1 LEQRRPH
8 NKKQGN
14 EQSKEERRRD
24 APPRRQEEGGD
35 NEKPTT
41 SIKQPPRR
49 SIAFIIHFDTC
60 THSSTTV
67 PNHNFKTSIK
77 MSNPGDQMA
86 AAADSQVKLFRQI
99 QEEVQKMRNDQQ
111 LLMQQQ
117 SENEMVKQELSLL
130 DDSSQVY
137 KMIGPVL
144 MKNDTEDAK
153 QTVDQRL
160 ELITGEL

>member
-1 LEQRRPH
+1 
-8 NKKQGN
+8 
-14 EQSKEERRRD
+14 
-24 APPRRQEEGGD
+24 
-35 NEKPTT
+35 
-41 SIKQPPRR
+41 
-49 SIAFIIHFDTC
+49 
-60 THSSTTV
+60 
-67 PNHNFKTSIK
+67 
-77 MSNPGDQMA
+77 MSNPGDQMVA
-86 AAADSQVKLFRQI
+86 AVDSQVKLFRQI
-99 QEEVQKMRNDQQ
+99 QEEVQKLRNDQQ

-137 KMIGPVL
+137 KMVGPVL

>member
-1 LEQRRPH
+1 
-8 NKKQGN
+8 
-14 EQSKEERRRD
+14 
-24 APPRRQEEGGD
+24 
-35 NEKPTT
+35 
-41 SIKQPPRR
+41 
-49 SIAFIIHFDTC
+49 
-60 THSSTTV
+60 
-67 PNHNFKTSIK
+67 